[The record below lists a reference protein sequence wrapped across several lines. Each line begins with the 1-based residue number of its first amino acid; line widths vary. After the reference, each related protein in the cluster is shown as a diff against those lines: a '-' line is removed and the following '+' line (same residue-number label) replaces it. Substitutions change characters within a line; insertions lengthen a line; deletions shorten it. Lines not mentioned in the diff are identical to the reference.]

1 MHSLI
6 RQILRYI
13 KIVLLGL
20 ATKIL
25 SPKISAQFQK
35 QSHSRCLGW
44 INLSLLSN
52 LQNNK
57 LKNIFTS
64 LFLKKCMLM
73 VEYLQDVGKKNERKS
88 GPPPTDTHSSPAP
101 LPSSHKL
108 QVQNRH
114 LVHACGTCQWTGLLS
129 HPQFFQPRPSASSSF
144 SSVSAPKSGGDAA
157 FSWLMVTLL
166 HTL

>member
-44 INLSLLSN
+44 INLPLLSN
-52 LQNNK
+52 LQNDK

-64 LFLKKCMLM
+64 LFFLKKCMLM
-73 VEYLQDVGKKNERKS
+73 VEYLQDVEKKNERKS
-88 GPPPTDTHSSPAP
+88 GLPPVDPTPLQPLCHHHTSSRCRTDTWYMRVGHVSGRACSP
-101 LPSSHKL
+101 
-108 QVQNRH
+108 
-114 LVHACGTCQWTGLLS
+114 
-129 HPQFFQPRPSASSSF
+129 PSALP
-144 SSVSAPKSGGDAA
+144 AQA
-157 FSWLMVTLL
+157 LHLILL
-166 HTL
+166 FLRLCS